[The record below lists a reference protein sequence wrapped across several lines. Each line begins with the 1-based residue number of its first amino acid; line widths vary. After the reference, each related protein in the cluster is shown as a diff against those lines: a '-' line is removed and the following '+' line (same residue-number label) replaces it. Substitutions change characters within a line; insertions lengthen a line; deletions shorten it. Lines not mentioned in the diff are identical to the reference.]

1 MKLSRRKAV
10 LTRIFFDCLLWIHCE
25 AVWIGH
31 CLCPYLNSLVWWSC
45 FPLLLYQTVGIQ
57 TPNLTPKKVLD
68 SSSRKRKTGLRYG
81 ICQARYVSG
90 GCKEMDASGC
100 HSWSKES
107 AKRLCSSWP
116 KGGSEWKIQR
126 LNASAS
132 SFLSLEMC
140 DKSSSIPEIVQSN
153 VKRSKNGSM
162 EMLSKKVDCHQL
174 QYRIVGQWLETQRK
188 SRNWRT
194 ATEDILDRQLC

>member
-1 MKLSRRKAV
+1 MKLPRRKRFSLASFSTACFESIV
-10 LTRIFFDCLLWIHCE
+10 KQF
-25 AVWIGH
+25 GH
-31 CLCPYLNSLVWWSC
+31 WLCPYLNSLVWWSYV
-45 FPLLLYQTVGIQ
+45 PLLLYQTVGIQ

-68 SSSRKRKTGLRYG
+68 SSSRKRKTWLHYG
-81 ICQARYVSG
+81 ICHARYVSG
-90 GCKEMDASGC
+90 ACKETDASGC
-100 HSWSKES
+100 QSWANES

-116 KGGSEWKIQR
+116 NGGSELKSQR

-132 SFLSLEMC
+132 SFLSPAMC